1 MFSESLEG
9 RVREQAQAIERL
21 RKRNRELEQRVKELE
36 DRELDRLQLGAVA
49 SAGSALSD
57 RREVVL
63 LQQQRA
69 QAVQEAA
76 DARVEKE
83 QLQRAV
89 KQYERLLEALG
100 VAPRSAS
107 GVLASQ
113 DRSLQAPWSARQE
126 LLQSGEATTKD
137 DRKGGKGWLEGMSR
151 LFTGKEEPASS
162 SNGANAPV
170 AVERTGS
177 AGTISS
183 GDGMRIFPALP
194 QNLSDML
201 SFTLE
206 TDEGPVTVRAR
217 ASGSLAYLKRMI
229 AVQLYL
235 SPRLEL
241 RLATLKGDAL
251 RDDMIIQPYADDN
264 VTNEADRL
272 QLSVSPRPLSELAPG
287 APGLPPLQQIRVRTI
302 IPGSSQALTVLV
314 KPVRPDTTAAEV
326 VALLVNEPALRPIIG
341 SRSSQLKLYF
351 SLYFLTPDVLL
362 SRKKENEVLPETTLH
377 ELQVIDDDMLYFS
390 TDF

>member
-1 MFSESLEG
+1 MRPL
-9 RVREQAQAIERL
+9 RWQVREQAQAIERL

-89 KQYERLLEALG
+89 KQVMEATRMYSSHSAPPLRLTPVRHALLHSTNDCWRLLEWRHAVPRASWPVKVRLTPHRQEEHTHVQPAALRLRQ
-100 VAPRSAS
+100 VAQGRTLCSMRTTGSRSAS
-107 GVLASQ
+107 FAVGSAS
-113 DRSLQAPWSARQE
+113 DRSLQAPWSALQE

-151 LFTGKEEPASS
+151 LFTGKGEPVCVSCSKESEPYHSDTQLCSFHVQASS

-194 QNLSDML
+194 Q
-201 SFTLE
+201 
-206 TDEGPVTVRAR
+206 VAR
-217 ASGSLAYLKRMI
+217 RVKGSPSK
-229 AVQLYL
+229 VE
-235 SPRLEL
+235 P
-241 RLATLKGDAL
+241 
-251 RDDMIIQPYADDN
+251 
-264 VTNEADRL
+264 
-272 QLSVSPRPLSELAPG
+272 LAP
-287 APGLPPLQQIRVRTI
+287 R
-302 IPGSSQALTVLV
+302 
-314 KPVRPDTTAAEV
+314 
-326 VALLVNEPALRPIIG
+326 
-341 SRSSQLKLYF
+341 
-351 SLYFLTPDVLL
+351 
-362 SRKKENEVLPETTLH
+362 
-377 ELQVIDDDMLYFS
+377 FS
-390 TDF
+390 THET